1 MAHLAPDLRGHLRRG
16 GGDQTGHVCLNRAAS
31 WSLRPGLMYPKSAR
45 RVLCTQKEASAMD
58 TALRQTDIAV
68 VGDMP
73 WGTHLCHFYETP
85 QDLLDTVVPYVKAGL
100 EHHECCLWV
109 LSEPLTEQDAR
120 SALRRVVPDL
130 DHYLAERRLEL

>member
-1 MAHLAPDLRGHLRRG
+1 
-16 GGDQTGHVCLNRAAS
+16 
-31 WSLRPGLMYPKSAR
+31 
-45 RVLCTQKEASAMD
+45 MD
-58 TALRQTDIAV
+58 TALRQTAIAV

-130 DHYLAERRLEL
+130 DHYLASNSG

>member
-1 MAHLAPDLRGHLRRG
+1 
-16 GGDQTGHVCLNRAAS
+16 
-31 WSLRPGLMYPKSAR
+31 
-45 RVLCTQKEASAMD
+45 MD

-130 DHYLAERRLEL
+130 DHYLAERRLELLLPYVLLDQFDRHPVIGRTFGPL